1 MRSLLR
7 FGALGCALALSALPL
22 AIGGGSVAGA
32 ANYSSPATVSAS
44 NWSTMPNTNNTAN
57 QTNGMAS
64 VSCVTSD
71 WCVAVG
77 NGDKV
82 GSDAANIELWNG
94 STWSPMTAPT
104 VPGETDIYLASVSCV
119 TTSFCVA
126 VGAVDTTSSAP
137 LIEQWNGTTWSV
149 IQSNPSSSTP
159 TFLSGVSCTSSSF
172 CMAVGWVGA
181 AGGSGL
187 VEQWNGSTWTATTI
201 TAQFNN
207 NIHVFAVS
215 CTTPSFCMFAGD
227 TILSGSSN
235 TVPFTNFWNGSTW
248 TGTYPPTS
256 SKTID
261 YHLYGVSCAGTNFCT
276 AVGDAQT
283 GGQPSAMY
291 GQTWNGDETGDLS
304 AWTTVT
310 DLPAVSGGAG
320 LDDISCFS
328 ATSCTAVG
336 DTQNT
341 LAVTWN
347 GASWALQITPTG
359 ASASTQS
366 ALYGVDCLTDWACV
380 AVGDSANGASSLPL
394 EVSAPIARSGY
405 YFVGSDGGVY
415 NYGTGGSAPFLG
427 SMGGTKLNSP
437 IVGMATM
444 PAGDGYDLVAA
455 DGGVFNF
462 GSAQFYGSMGGKP
475 LNKPIVGIAV
485 TPDGGGYWLVA
496 SDGGIFAYG
505 DAQFY
510 GSMGGKPLN
519 KPIVGIAPTPNG
531 NGYYEVAS
539 DGGVFTF
546 PTVGGPPFLG
556 SAGSLTLNKPVVGMA
571 VASNG
576 GYYMVASDGGIFSYP
591 GTEPFYGSTGSIKLN
606 KPIVGLDLV
615 NNGYYL
621 GAADGGVFAFP
632 STNGPTFF
640 GSRGGQPINA
650 PVVAISG

>member
-7 FGALGCALALSALPL
+7 FGALGCALVLTALPL
-22 AIGGGSVAGA
+22 AIGGGGSEAGA
-32 ANYSSPATVSAS
+32 ALSSPATVSAS
-44 NWSTMPNTNNTAN
+44 NWTTMPNTNTTSS

-64 VSCVTSD
+64 VSCVTSV

-77 NGDKV
+77 NGANV
-82 GSDAANIELWNG
+82 NTDAANIELWNG
-94 STWSPMTAPT
+94 STWSPMTSPT
-104 VPGETDIYLASVSCV
+104 VPGETDMYLAGVSCA
-119 TTSFCVA
+119 TPSFCVA
-126 VGAVDTTSSAP
+126 VGSVDTTSAAP
-137 LIEQWNGTTWSV
+137 LIEQWNGTTWTV
-149 IQSNPSSSTP
+149 VQSTPSATP
-159 TFLSGVSCTSSSF
+159 TFLTGVSCTGASF
-172 CMAVGWVGA
+172 CMAVGYVGA

-187 VEQWNGSTWTATTI
+187 VEQWNGSTWTSTTI
-201 TAQFNN
+201 TAEFNN
-207 NIHVFAVS
+207 NIQVFAVS
-215 CTTPSFCMFAGD
+215 CTTPSFCMFVGD
-227 TILSGSSN
+227 AILSGSSN
-235 TVPFTNFWNGSTW
+235 TVPFTDFWNGSIW
-248 TGTYPPTS
+248 TGTYPPANLGT
-256 SKTID
+256 TTD
-261 YHLYGVSCAGTNFCT
+261 YQLDGVSCVGTTFCT
-276 AVGDAQT
+276 AVGKATT
-283 GGQPSAMY
+283 GGQPPVMY
-291 GQTWNGDETGDLS
+291 GQTWNGDESGDLS
-304 AWTTVT
+304 AWTVVAG
-310 DLPAVSGGAG
+310 LPDVSGGAS
-320 LDDISCFS
+320 LDGISCFS

-347 GASWALQITPTG
+347 GVSWTQQTTPTG
-359 ASASTQS
+359 PSGSNQS
-366 ALYGVDCLTDWACV
+366 ALYGVDCLTNWACV
-380 AVGDSANGASSLPL
+380 AVGNSANGPDSLPL
-394 EVSAPIARSGY
+394 EISAPIARSGY
-405 YFVGSDGGVY
+405 RFVGSDGGIY
-415 NYGTGGSAPFLG
+415 NYGSGAPFLG

-437 IVGMATM
+437 VVGMATM
-444 PAGDGYDLVAA
+444 PGGDGYDLVAS

-475 LNKPIVGIAV
+475 LNKPVVGIAI

-496 SDGGIFAYG
+496 SDGGIFSYG

-539 DGGVFTF
+539 DGGIFTF

-591 GTEPFYGSTGSIKLN
+591 STEPFYGSTGSIRLN
-606 KPIVGLDLV
+606 KPIVGMDLV
-615 NNGYYL
+615 GNGYYL
-621 GAADGGVFAFP
+621 GAADGGIFAFP
-632 STNGPTFF
+632 TTNGPPFL